1 MSEKANWYKYK
12 CRNDIKK
19 YLKRYFNIQSNK
31 NDELI
36 NGRKLLDTNDTFDL
50 ISHAIETG
58 TPFFA
63 GRFGETEL
71 RIVSEVVQHY
81 VTGRKVNSE
90 LALNQLCN
98 NAGFFPKDIKLA
110 EKFVELMIESC
121 KNVDLQAVWN
131 LYMEDYMID
140 TFASNA
146 KITKLENLS
155 PWVKYRY
162 PDLTSLPWTSALK
175 DKKVL
180 VVHPFE
186 ETIQYQYVNNRT
198 KIFQRIYNEDEILPK
213 FELKTI
219 KAVQTISGNKDPRFG
234 NWFEA
239 LSWMEEK
246 CCSIDFDVAI
256 IGCGAYGYPLSAS
269 IKRMGKVGVHLGG
282 ATQILFG
289 IKGNRWE
296 KNVALKENVMNEYWV
311 KPSLKEKPADVS
323 SVEGGCYW

>member
-19 YLKRYFNIQSNK
+19 YLKRCFNIQFGRNG
-31 NDELI
+31 ELI
-36 NGRKLLDTNDTFDL
+36 NGRKLLDTNNTFDL
-50 ISHAIETG
+50 ISQAIITG

-71 RIVSEVVQHY
+71 RIVLEVVKQH
-81 VTGRKVNSE
+81 VTGRKVNCE

-110 EKFVELMIESC
+110 EKFAGLMIESC

-131 LYMEDYMID
+131 LYMEDYMLD
-140 TFASNA
+140 TFAPDS
-146 KITKLENLS
+146 KITKLESLS

-162 PDLTSLPWTSALK
+162 PNLTSLPWTSALK

-186 ETIQYQYVNNRT
+186 ETIQHQYMTNRT
-198 KIFQRIYNEDEILPK
+198 KIFQHIYNADEILPE
-213 FELKTI
+213 FELKTL
-219 KAVQTISGNKDPRFG
+219 KSVQTIAGNRDPRFED
-234 NWFEA
+234 WFQA
-239 LSWMEEK
+239 LSWMEEQ
-246 CCSIDFDVAI
+246 CHNIDFDVAI
-256 IGCGAYGYPLSAS
+256 IGCGAYGYPLAAS
-269 IKRMGKVGVHLGG
+269 IKKMGKIAVHLGG

-289 IKGNRWE
+289 IKGSRWE
-296 KNVALKENVMNEYWV
+296 NNVALRENVMNEYWV
-311 KPSLKEKPADVS
+311 RPASNEKPSGVS
-323 SVEGGCYW
+323 GVENGCYW